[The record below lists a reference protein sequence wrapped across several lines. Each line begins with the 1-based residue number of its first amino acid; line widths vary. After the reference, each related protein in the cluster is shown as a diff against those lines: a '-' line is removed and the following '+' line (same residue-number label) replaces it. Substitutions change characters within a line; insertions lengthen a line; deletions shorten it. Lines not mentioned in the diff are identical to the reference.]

1 MAINI
6 FTHIRRGL
14 YDNVYNC
21 IDKEKINVNQR
32 DDDTGNPPLVV
43 AVEENQIE
51 IVRLLLNHG
60 ADANIK
66 DWTSK
71 NTALDIAEQKG
82 LKPIVEVLQQRGAK
96 YSSGSS
102 FHLAAKNG
110 DIVSIEE
117 MLEKGIDIN
126 EVDAGKGWTAL
137 HYAVNYGQKH
147 LVEYL
152 IIKGADVNK
161 KDFLGKNNPIDVLSN
176 TNRGEIVKILNNYGA
191 KSSGG
196 ISIHF
201 CAETGDFEGVQSF
214 FDKDGKVNGRDEKNG
229 WMPLHYAVNANDVD
243 MVEFLVHLGA
253 NVNGADFKG
262 EIAPLDLAFK
272 TGNVEMQTYLQSK
285 GAQRK
290 KKHDIGGG
298 GKDINIY
305 ITDEVKKQIAL
316 FIEKRNK
323 EEAAIKKHEEEQS
336 AKEPKKKDAPAKK
349 INWKDFLK
357 LKDIPI
363 VEKKEEKKI
372 EAPKP
377 VKQIVKKVE
386 QVELEVKSGRLQ
398 LDVEQEGYI
407 FFMDIVAYSK
417 KTTDEQKKACKDLG
431 VLIKSTMQYKTANAL
446 EKLIILPTG
455 DGMVMGFFT
464 YLEDAMNCAVA
475 IAKAVKDRPDLQ
487 MRMGVHC
494 GSVIPME
501 DINGNLNISGDGIN
515 YAQRVM
521 DAGETN
527 HLLVSSNVMLK
538 YDRPAYVLVQ
548 DLGDVIVKHGVVMRL
563 YSLYG
568 SDFGNKDFPSSR
580 VKKAEKIEAPKKA
593 SKRKKKV

>member
-1 MAINI
+1 MATNI

-21 IDKEKINVNQR
+21 IEKEKIDVNQR

-51 IVRLLLNHG
+51 IVRLLINHG
-60 ADANIK
+60 ADVNCK

-71 NTALDIAEQKG
+71 NTALDVAEQKG
-82 LKPIVEVLQQRGAK
+82 FKPIVEVLQQRGAK

-117 MLEKGIDIN
+117 MLHKGQDIN
-126 EVDAGKGWTAL
+126 EVDAGKGWSAL

-152 IIKGADVNK
+152 IVKGADVNK

-176 TNRGEIVKILNNYGA
+176 VNRGEIVKLLNNYGA
-191 KSSGG
+191 KSAGG
-196 ISIHF
+196 VSIHF

-214 FDKDGKVNGRDEKNG
+214 YDKDGRINGRDEKNG
-229 WMPLHYAVNANDVD
+229 WMPLHYAVNANDID

-262 EIAPLDLAFK
+262 EIAPLDIAFK
-272 TGNVEMQTYLQSK
+272 TNNVEMQIYLQSK

-290 KKHDIGGG
+290 KKHDVGGT
-298 GKDINIY
+298 GKDVTIY
-305 ITDEVKKQIAL
+305 ITDEVKKQISL
-316 FIEKRNK
+316 LIEKRER
-323 EEAAIKKHEEEQS
+323 EEAAIKKHEEEQT
-336 AKEPKKKDAPAKK
+336 AKLPKKKDTPVKK
-349 INWKDFLK
+349 IDWKDFLK
-357 LKDIPI
+357 LKNMSVP
-363 VEKKEEKKI
+363 EKKTEEPKKVVT
-372 EAPKP
+372 PKP
-377 VKQIVKKVE
+377 VKQIVNTVEKVG
-386 QVELEVKSGRLQ
+386 VEAKSSRLQ
-398 LDVEQEGYI
+398 LDVEQEGFI

-431 VLIKSTMQYKTANAL
+431 ALIKSTIQYKTANAL
-446 EKLIILPTG
+446 EKLIVLPTG

-464 YLEDAMNCAVA
+464 YLEDAMNCAVT

-521 DAGETN
+521 DAGESN
-527 HLLVSSNVMLK
+527 HLIVSSVVMMK
-538 YDRPAYVLVQ
+538 YDRPSYVLVQ
-548 DLGDVIVKHGVVMRL
+548 DLGDVVVKHGVVMHL

-568 SDFGNKDFPSSR
+568 SDFGNKAFPSSR
-580 VKKAEKIEAPKKA
+580 VTKAEQKPNKP
-593 SKRKKKV
+593 V

>member
-21 IDKEKINVNQR
+21 IEKEKVDVNQR

-60 ADANIK
+60 ADANCK

-71 NTALDIAEQKG
+71 NTALDVAEQKG
-82 LKPIVEVLQQRGAK
+82 FKNIAEVLQQRGAK

-117 MLEKGIDIN
+117 MLNKGCDIN

-176 TNRGEIVKILNNYGA
+176 TNRCDIVKLLNKYGA
-191 KSSGG
+191 KSAGG

-201 CAETGDFEGVQSF
+201 CAETGDFEGIQSF

-229 WMPLHYAVNANDVD
+229 WMPLHYAVNANDID
-243 MVEFLVHLGA
+243 MVEFLLHLGA

-272 TGNVEMQTYLQSK
+272 TNNIEMQTYLQSK

-290 KKHDIGGG
+290 KKHDTGGG
-298 GKDINIY
+298 GKDVTIY
-305 ITDEVKKQIAL
+305 ITDEVKKQMSL
-316 FIEKRNK
+316 FIEKRNR
-323 EEAAIKKHEEEQS
+323 EEAAIKKHEEEQI
-336 AKEPKKKDAPAKK
+336 AKEPKKKDAPVKK

-357 LKDIPI
+357 LKNVPI
-363 VEKKEEKKI
+363 IEKKEEKKI
-372 EAPKP
+372 EVVKP
-377 VKQIVKKVE
+377 IKQIVKKIE
-386 QVELEVKSGRLQ
+386 QVDMEVKSGRLQ

-431 VLIKSTMQYKTANAL
+431 TLVKSTMQYKTANAL

-455 DGMVMGFFT
+455 DGMVLGFFT
-464 YLEDAMNCAVA
+464 YLEDAMNCAIT

-527 HLLVSSNVMLK
+527 HLLVSSAVMLK
-538 YDRPAYVLVQ
+538 YDRPPYVLVN
-548 DLGDVIVKHGVVMRL
+548 DLGDVVVKHGVVMHL
-563 YSLYG
+563 YSLHG
-568 SDFGNKDFPSSR
+568 SDFGNKAFPSSR
-580 VKKAEKIEAPKKA
+580 VKKADP
-593 SKRKKKV
+593 S